1 MPRKPRF
8 NIADLPQHIVQRG
21 NNRQSCFR
29 SESDF
34 LVYLKYLRIARKAQ
48 DCRIHAF
55 VLMTNHV
62 HLLVTQ
68 SRPHGLSKMM
78 QSLGR
83 RYVRYF
89 NDRYHRTG
97 TLWEG
102 RYRSSL
108 VSNDS
113 HLLACY
119 RYIELNPVRANIV
132 NHPREY
138 RWSSYRSNS
147 EGIADNLLSVHET
160 YLSLGDNRETRCRN
174 YRDLFTVDLDPT
186 VISEIRRCANGDLVF
201 GNDQFKDEIAQ
212 NLKRPSRHGKSGR
225 PKKLRLKT
233 RVNENPGQ
241 RPIFRMLTDKK

>member
-1 MPRKPRF
+1 MPRRPRF
-8 NIADLPQHIVQRG
+8 NITNLPQHVVQRG
-21 NNRQSCFR
+21 NNRQSCFC

-34 LVYLKYLRIARKAQ
+34 LVYLNCLRIAHQAH

-68 SRPHGLSKMM
+68 SRLHGLCKMM

-89 NDRYHRTG
+89 NDTYHRTG

-102 RYRSSL
+102 RYKSSL
-108 VSNDS
+108 VSTDG

-119 RYIELNPVRANIV
+119 RYIELNPVRAGIV
-132 NHPREY
+132 DHPREY

-147 EGIADNLLSVHET
+147 EGLADDLLSGHET
-160 YLSLGDNRETRCRN
+160 YLSLGDNREARCRN
-174 YRDLFTVDLDPT
+174 YRNLFTVDLDPA
-186 VISEIRRCANGDLVF
+186 VISDIRRCTNGNLVF
-201 GNDQFKDEIAQ
+201 GNDHFKDEIAQ
-212 NLKRPSRHGKSGR
+212 SLKRPSRHGKSGR

-233 RVNENPGQ
+233 RVRDPFSEC
-241 RPIFRMLTDKK
+241 